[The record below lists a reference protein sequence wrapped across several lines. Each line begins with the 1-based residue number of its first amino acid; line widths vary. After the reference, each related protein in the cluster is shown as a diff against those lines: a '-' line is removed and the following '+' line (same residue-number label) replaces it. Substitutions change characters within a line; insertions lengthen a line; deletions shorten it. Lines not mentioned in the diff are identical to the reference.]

1 MIVFWL
7 ICAGL
12 IIVALLF
19 IFPPLLE
26 TEVRD
31 HSAEVTAANVAVY
44 RDQLR
49 ELEADYQNGIVSNEQ
64 YELDRQEVERRLLS
78 DVDSERPPTQA
89 APALKSS
96 RQLAYGVAVALPLV
110 AVTIYLK
117 VGTRQAMSANPPATA
132 SRAARPAPD
141 ESPTTAN
148 PPGDSGMTPQRI
160 EANVA
165 ALEKKLEQNPNDGPG
180 WSMLARSYSTLG
192 RYKEASAAYE
202 KAAAITPNDAD
213 LLTDYAYALS
223 MARGQDMQGKPE
235 ELLSKALQVDP
246 KNLKAL
252 VLAGNAAF
260 KAKRYDQAVDY
271 WEKVLATLP
280 PKSEVEQS
288 LSEKISEA
296 KRLAK
301 TTSSK

>member
-26 TEVRD
+26 TEIRD

-49 ELEADYQNGIVSNEQ
+49 ELEADYQNGIVSKEQ
-64 YELDRQEVERRLLS
+64 YEQDRQEVERRLLS
-78 DVDSERPPTQA
+78 DVDSEHPPTTA
-89 APALKSS
+89 AATVKSS
-96 RQLAYGVAVALPLV
+96 RRLAYGLAVALPLV
-110 AVTIYLK
+110 AVTFYLK
-117 VGTRQAMSANPPATA
+117 VGTRQALSANPPATL
-132 SRAARPAPD
+132 SRSARPAPD
-141 ESPTTAN
+141 ESPTNAN
-148 PPGDSGMTPQRI
+148 PSGESGMTTQRI

-180 WSMLARSYSTLG
+180 WSMLARSYGTLG

-202 KAAAITPNDAD
+202 KATAITPNDAD

-235 ELLSKALQVDP
+235 ELLNKALQVDP

-260 KAKRYDQAVDY
+260 RAKRYDQAVNY